1 MDRLAVSNDNLSPD
15 SSKNSNIKTMAKTVL
30 ITGASGGI
38 GYELAKVFAR
48 NRYNLI
54 LVARSLDKLQRI
66 QTELALSDD
75 IRVDIISQDLSQS
88 ESPVALFEQIQ
99 QQGLT
104 VDVLVNNAG
113 FGDYGPFAESD
124 WSRQNALLQLN
135 IVSLTHLTRL
145 FLPLMQQRGAGKI
158 LNVASTAAFQPGP
171 FMAAYYASKSYVM
184 SFTEALAHEME
195 GTGVT
200 ATVLCPGPTRGTDF
214 QTRANLGDVDFFKQL
229 KLPMAAEVAQFGYDA
244 LNRGQVLAI
253 HGLFNRLL
261 VFTNRLM
268 PRRVVTQAVGQLQA
282 PKQD

>member
-1 MDRLAVSNDNLSPD
+1 
-15 SSKNSNIKTMAKTVL
+15 MAKTVL

-66 QTELALSDD
+66 QTELAQSDG

-113 FGDYGPFAESD
+113 FGDYGPFAKSD
-124 WSRQNALLQLN
+124 WSRQKALLQLN
-135 IVSLTHLTRL
+135 MMSLTHLTRL

-184 SFTEALAHEME
+184 SFTEALAYEVE
-195 GTGVT
+195 GTGITV
-200 ATVLCPGPTRGTDF
+200 TVLCPGPTRGTDF